1 MAATGVDGGVAWE
14 GALTCPCGRPYI
26 LLKVDEVLVTK
37 NRELQPLAVY
47 VRCPVHR
54 RVRRL
59 FLPYSQLAEWIGAVA
74 SRLFRCNTCGA
85 QSKLAKVGVKGHFSV
100 LLLSCPVHGTSD
112 NKRVL
117 WSPIYT
123 SARAVQ
129 EIQLT
134 EASPVEELFE
144 EGEESDSVP
153 TCPHC
158 GTENDRDAR
167 FCAYCGRSLE
177 P

>member
-1 MAATGVDGGVAWE
+1 MAAAGINGAIAWE
-14 GALTCPCGRPYI
+14 GALTCPCRRPYI
-26 LLKVDEVLVTK
+26 LLKVDEILVTK

-74 SRLFRCNTCGA
+74 NRFFRCNTCGA
-85 QSKLAKVGVKGHFSV
+85 PSKLAKVGVKGHFSV
-100 LLLSCPVHGTSD
+100 VLLSCPVHGTND

-134 EASPVEELFE
+134 EASPVEELFD
-144 EGEESDSVP
+144 EGEETGVAL
-153 TCPHC
+153 TCPRC

-167 FCAYCGRSLE
+167 FCAYCGQPLE
-177 P
+177 A